1 MEVRLVVEWPKSM
14 QTPIHVERSYQYYT
28 IFDIFCDSSS
38 AKPNHS
44 LARYKQGRTSSKLQP
59 SHLVTLTYPS
69 DGSRDMYEGMHN

>member
-1 MEVRLVVEWPKSM
+1 M
-14 QTPIHVERSYQYYT
+14 QTPIHVEPSYQYYT

-69 DGSRDMYEGMHN
+69 DGSRDMYEGMHNELRQSWP